1 MPKKSSEILI
11 EEVVKANSVSKDNE
25 LEEFLEI
32 EKQCIVPPSKKFIF
46 EETKEEAPKTM
57 KHVKMNKSL
66 SKPKDIKI
74 SYETN

>member
-32 EKQCIVPPSKKFIF
+32 EK
-46 EETKEEAPKTM
+46 
-57 KHVKMNKSL
+57 
-66 SKPKDIKI
+66 
-74 SYETN
+74 